1 MAFKRSL
8 ISSQSPL
15 KWPLMHGGIP
25 IPRHATATG
34 CLTPINGRISA
45 HLAAPRPFYNSTE
58 QRPLQA
64 TDALHA
70 DEHAIKK
77 AALQAR
83 PHTIQFQSNLL
94 SNQPLRKSKQNPS
107 KCTFRFFGHFTTS
120 RRNSLKHRG
129 FRPLTAHS
137 TLHVSFYRPYYVFI
151 SRLAHPIVQFMLP
164 FADDIPVKESLVW
177 GRCESKYR
185 AKGKDAFRR
194 RPKTEH
200 RH

>member
-137 TLHVSFYRPYYVFI
+137 TLHVSFYRPYFCRKKWYSI
-151 SRLAHPIVQFMLP
+151 LRL
-164 FADDIPVKESLVW
+164 
-177 GRCESKYR
+177 SK
-185 AKGKDAFRR
+185 
-194 RPKTEH
+194 
-200 RH
+200 

>member
-1 MAFKRSL
+1 MIPKWLPNRLSIGLSNTIILMIFGWNDGCNYRLKISRRMAFKRSL

-94 SNQPLRKSKQNPS
+94 SNNDSVKFEVVQPWL
-107 KCTFRFFGHFTTS
+107 S
-120 RRNSLKHRG
+120 R
-129 FRPLTAHS
+129 
-137 TLHVSFYRPYYVFI
+137 
-151 SRLAHPIVQFMLP
+151 
-164 FADDIPVKESLVW
+164 
-177 GRCESKYR
+177 
-185 AKGKDAFRR
+185 
-194 RPKTEH
+194 
-200 RH
+200 

>member
-137 TLHVSFYRPYYVFI
+137 TLHVSFYRPYWVIHAIPKSIYFNHWLYDCDNQQRKREPTMPRHKGSADFSGGRGGDVK
-151 SRLAHPIVQFMLP
+151 SIVW
-164 FADDIPVKESLVW
+164 PV
-177 GRCESKYR
+177 
-185 AKGKDAFRR
+185 
-194 RPKTEH
+194 
-200 RH
+200 

>member
-45 HLAAPRPFYNSTE
+45 HLAASRPLYHLTN
-58 QRPLQA
+58 QRPPQA

-77 AALQAR
+77 AAPQAR
-83 PHTIQFQSNLL
+83 PHTIQYQSNLL
-94 SNQPLRKSKQNPS
+94 SNQSPAKSKQNPS
-107 KCTFRFFGHFTTS
+107 KCTFRFCGHFTAS

-129 FRPLTAHS
+129 FRLPTTHLI
-137 TLHVSFYRPYYVFI
+137 LHVSFLPPYMCAYGFPA
-151 SRLAHPIVQFMLP
+151 SA
-164 FADDIPVKESLVW
+164 
-177 GRCESKYR
+177 
-185 AKGKDAFRR
+185 
-194 RPKTEH
+194 
-200 RH
+200 

>member
-137 TLHVSFYRPYYVFI
+137 TLHVSFYRPYKSIGKI
-151 SRLAHPIVQFMLP
+151 SMACLIFKIGNLDLDFFR
-164 FADDIPVKESLVW
+164 
-177 GRCESKYR
+177 GRY
-185 AKGKDAFRR
+185 
-194 RPKTEH
+194 
-200 RH
+200 